1 MKSRILVKTTLR
13 RVLGMKGYEIF
24 MLWRGLGYIPHVRN
38 PRIFNEKIAHRKLY
52 RWRQIPVDL
61 VDKFYVFHGRVE
73 FVQVDTGRGSEDHT
87 CRVYDRTWS
96 RMVYPFRQS
105 PADPSQ
111 KPRLLAEMIRL
122 AEILAAGWDF
132 VRIDLYSPSH
142 ERILFGE
149 ITFTPSAGWQKFT
162 DKAFDTEIGSAWHL
176 T

>member
-1 MKSRILVKTTLR
+1 MVSQQEDKDDFARAMDEDRIPLLILPIGP
-13 RVLGMKGYEIF
+13 LG
-24 MLWRGLGYIPHVRN
+24 
-38 PRIFNEKIAHRKLY
+38 
-52 RWRQIPVDL
+52 
-61 VDKFYVFHGRVE
+61 VE